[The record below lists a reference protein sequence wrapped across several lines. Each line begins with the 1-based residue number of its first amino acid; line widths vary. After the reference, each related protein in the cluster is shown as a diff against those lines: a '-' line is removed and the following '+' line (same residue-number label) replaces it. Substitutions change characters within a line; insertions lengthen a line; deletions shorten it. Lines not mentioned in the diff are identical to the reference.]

1 MRSTVAFLIALMMIY
16 GGLDISHWAA
26 SGLPTVVQ
34 TPDALVMS
42 GADHPTFTFQCDSD
56 RRVGSVIP
64 LMITFTDATKP
75 PMKGETSG
83 LIQVVDS
90 RTAATQNVDGSWSI
104 SPWWLFRAAWH
115 SGADPRSL
123 EWRVLLAYPILPTVS
138 MKRGHYLNSHFCK
151 QES

>member
-1 MRSTVAFLIALMMIY
+1 MTLRRITLATTLIASVCLK
-16 GGLDISHWAA
+16 ISQWAA
-26 SGLPTVVQ
+26 SGVPTVVQ
-34 TPDALVMS
+34 TPGALVMS

-56 RRVGSVIP
+56 RRMGSIIP
-64 LMITFTDATKP
+64 LMITYIVASKTAIADGP
-75 PMKGETSG
+75 SG
-83 LIQVVDS
+83 SFHIVDS

-104 SPWWLFRAAWH
+104 SPWWLFRAAWR

-123 EWRVLLAYPILPTVS
+123 EWRVLLAYPVLPTVS